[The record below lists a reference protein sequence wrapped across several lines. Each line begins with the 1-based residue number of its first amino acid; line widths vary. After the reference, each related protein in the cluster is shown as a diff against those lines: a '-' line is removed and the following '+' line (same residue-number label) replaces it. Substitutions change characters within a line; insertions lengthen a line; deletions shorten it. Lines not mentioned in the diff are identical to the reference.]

1 MKVCSGGGE
10 AIKVEPEGGG
20 GASRCEG
27 MSSGRGLQGLWGLR
41 CLMLGGGL
49 AVQILGVGVAQI
61 VLYLGRL

>member
-1 MKVCSGGGE
+1 M
-10 AIKVEPEGGG
+10 EPEGGG